1 MSTASV
7 PQLTPQQYL
16 DIERKAAFKSEF
28 FRGEMFAMAGASFQ
42 HNLIQA
48 NLIRRLAERLDGTIC
63 RPVGSDQRVL
73 VTATSLYTYSDVVI
87 FCDPPQFSDKQL
99 DTLLTPKVLIE
110 ILSDSTEKYD
120 RGTKSAHYRQIDSLQ
135 EYVLVSQSEPRVE
148 VYQRLPDGNWLLRE
162 ALSIDQSITLASVGI
177 TLPLQ
182 EVYLR
187 VEFPPVVPQTGEM
200 RCSDP

>member
-1 MSTASV
+1 MSKDSV

-28 FRGEMFAMAGASFQ
+28 FRGEMFAMAGASLQ
-42 HNLIQA
+42 HNRISV
-48 NLIRRLAERLDGTIC
+48 NLIAGVSNHLRGQPCE
-63 RPVGSDQRVL
+63 VYGSDMRVH
-73 VTATSLYTYSDVVI
+73 VDRTGLYTYPDVVI
-87 FCDPPQFSDKQL
+87 ACGEQRFADTQS
-99 DTLLTPKVLIE
+99 DTLLNPKVLIE

-162 ALSIDQSITLASVGI
+162 ALAIDQSITLASVGV
-177 TLPLQ
+177 TLPLP
-182 EVYLR
+182 EIYLR